1 MKHNALLLTRRG
13 VFLFHW
19 GLELYAATILG
30 SIALGALLM
39 FGVSWAMNIL
49 MYFALAT
56 PYVTSVFQIMMI
68 AGVLLTTAAPTQ
80 SRTIA
85 LAGIILVSGVVTT
98 GFTILVY
105 LQQWPMEWLQSSW
118 LLLYV
123 QALLFTRLLQVLCR
137 WIASVE
143 QSDLE
148 TGDQSIVAADRSDVL
163 VWSKLEKRLKELFW
177 VATVFLGVCLLTSMR
192 PDLVFGVIGFNAFG
206 IVFLAGIIFFLL
218 LLARFSRVVYTFNA
232 AFRSTQDRPE
242 QADRAWE
249 QIPADRLR
257 PVGIFLT
264 VLAIGAIGANQWSER
279 SLAPAY
285 LSEQFAQ
292 FDSGPQ
298 DLAVDPTGQ
307 SAPELQMQTIQSEPI
322 ALSEQKG
329 KVVVLNF
336 WATWCGPCVAEI
348 PDLVKLSRDN
358 GVTVIGVSDE
368 SSEVLQS
375 FVQTHDIPYP
385 VVSGSGWPSP
395 FDNISAIPTTYLIDK
410 EGVIRSTFVGS
421 QSYEVFRNAIDA
433 LGNQPSVAPENPV
446 TEAMPSPE
454 ISDSTGDDAGSPDFH
469 TEANFEEFKL
479 SHWEIATWR
488 SRPQQVSAASDVFH
502 EGSSA
507 LRIQVTKD
515 ADDVSVYQAV
525 AVIPN
530 STYRLTGWIKTEGVT
545 VDPNE
550 PGTTGAILNIFD
562 REDSSESIL
571 GTSDWKQVT
580 LEFHSGDQNML
591 NIGCRLGHHGSTCTG
606 TAWFDNFKLEK
617 VE

>member
-13 VFLFHW
+13 IFLFHW
-19 GLELYAATILG
+19 GLELYAATVLG

-39 FGVSWAMNIL
+39 FGVGWAMNIL
-49 MYFALAT
+49 MYFAVAT
-56 PYVTSVFQIMMI
+56 PYVTPVFQIMMI

-85 LAGIILVSGVVTT
+85 LASGILVSGVIAS
-98 GFTILVY
+98 GFTIMVY
-105 LQQWPMEWLQSSW
+105 LQQWPMQWLQNSW

-123 QALLFTRLLQVLCR
+123 QALLFTRLLLVLCR

-143 QSDLE
+143 QSDVE

-192 PDLVFGVIGFNAFG
+192 PDLVFGFIGFNAFG

-242 QADRAWE
+242 KADHAWE
-249 QIPADRLR
+249 QIAADRLR
-257 PVGIFLT
+257 PVGVFLT
-264 VLAIGAIGANQWSER
+264 VLAVGAIGANQWSER

-285 LSEQFAQ
+285 ISQQLAQ
-292 FDSGPQ
+292 FNSGPQ
-298 DLAVDPTGQ
+298 GLAVDPTGQ
-307 SAPELQMQTIQSEPI
+307 SAPDLQMQTIQGEAI

-329 KVVVLNF
+329 KVVLLNF

-358 GVTVIGVSDE
+358 GVAVIGVSDE
-368 SSEVLQS
+368 SSEILQS
-375 FVQTHDIPYP
+375 FVQTHDMPYP

-395 FDNISAIPTTYLIDK
+395 FDNISAVPTTYLIDK

-433 LGNQPSVAPENPV
+433 LDDPQYLAPENPV
-446 TEAMPSPE
+446 TEAMPSSE
-454 ISDSTGDDAGSPDFH
+454 ISDSSGEDAGSPDFH

-479 SHWEIATWR
+479 NHWEIATWR
-488 SRPQQVSAASDVFH
+488 SRPQQVSASTDVFH

-507 LRIQVTKD
+507 LRIQATED

-530 STYRLTGWIKTEGVT
+530 SKYRLTGWIKTEDLK
-545 VDPNE
+545 VDSNE
-550 PGTTGAILNIFD
+550 SGTTGAILNIFD
-562 REDSSESIL
+562 RDDSSESIL

-580 LEFHSGDQNML
+580 LEFNTSEQTVL
-591 NIGCRLGHHGSTCTG
+591 NIGCRLGHHGSSCTG
-606 TAWFDNFKLEK
+606 TAWFDDLTLEK

>member
-13 VFLFHW
+13 IFLFHW
-19 GLELYAATILG
+19 GLELYAATVLG
-30 SIALGALLM
+30 GIALGALLM
-39 FGVSWAMNIL
+39 FGVGWAMNIL
-49 MYFALAT
+49 MYFAMAT
-56 PYVTSVFQIMMI
+56 PYVTPVFQIMMI

-80 SRTIA
+80 TRTIA
-85 LAGIILVSGVVTT
+85 LASGILVSGVVAS

-105 LQQWPMEWLQSSW
+105 LQQWPMEWLQNSW

-123 QALLFTRLLQVLCR
+123 QALLFTRLLLVLCR

-143 QSDLE
+143 QSDVE
-148 TGDQSIVAADRSDVL
+148 TADQSIVAADRSDVL
-163 VWSKLEKRLKELFW
+163 IWSKLEKRLKELFW

-192 PDLVFGVIGFNAFG
+192 PDWVFGVIGFNAFG
-206 IVFLAGIIFFLL
+206 IVSLAGLVFFLL

-249 QIPADRLR
+249 QVPADRLK
-257 PVGIFLT
+257 PVGVFLT
-264 VLAIGAIGANQWSER
+264 VLALGANRWSER
-279 SLAPAY
+279 ALAPAY
-285 LSEQFAQ
+285 LSQQLAQ
-292 FDSGPQ
+292 FNSGPQ
-298 DLAVDPTGQ
+298 GLAVDPTGQ
-307 SAPELQMQTIQSEPI
+307 IAPELQMQTIQGETI

-329 KVVVLNF
+329 KVVLLNF
-336 WATWCGPCVAEI
+336 WATWCGPCVTEI
-348 PDLVKLSRDN
+348 PDLAKLSRDN

-368 SSEVLQS
+368 SSEILQS
-375 FVQTHDIPYP
+375 FVQTHEIPYS

-433 LGNQPSVAPENPV
+433 LEDQQSLAPENPV
-446 TEAMPSPE
+446 TEAMPSSE
-454 ISDSTGDDAGSPDFH
+454 ISDSSGEEADSPDFH

-479 SHWEIATWR
+479 SHWEIATWK
-488 SRPQQVSAASDVFH
+488 SRPQQVSASSEVFH

-507 LRIQVTKD
+507 LRIHVTED

-530 STYRLTGWIKTEGVT
+530 SRYRLTGWIRTEDVT

-550 PGTTGAILNIFD
+550 SGTTGAILNIFD

-571 GTSDWKQVT
+571 GTTDWKQVT
-580 LEFHSGDQNML
+580 LEFHTGDQNVL

-606 TAWFDNFKLEK
+606 TAWFDDLKLEK

>member
-13 VFLFHW
+13 IFLFHW
-19 GLELYAATILG
+19 GLELYAAMILC

-39 FGVSWAMNIL
+39 FGVGWTMNIL
-49 MYFALAT
+49 MYFVVAT
-56 PYVTSVFQIMMI
+56 PYVTPVFQIMMI

-85 LAGIILVSGVVTT
+85 LASGILVSGVVAS

-123 QALLFTRLLQVLCR
+123 QALLFTRLLLVLCR
-137 WIASVE
+137 WISSVE
-143 QSDLE
+143 QSDVE
-148 TGDQSIVAADRSDVL
+148 TGDQSIVAAERSDVL

-177 VATVFLGVCLLTSMR
+177 VATVFLIVCLLISMR

-206 IVFLAGIIFFLL
+206 IVSLAGLVFFLL

-257 PVGIFLT
+257 PIGIFLT
-264 VLAIGAIGANQWSER
+264 VLALGAIGANQWSER
-279 SLAPAY
+279 ALAPAY

-292 FDSGPQ
+292 FNSGPQ

-307 SAPELQMQTIQSEPI
+307 NAPELQMQTIQGEPI

-329 KVVVLNF
+329 KVVLLNF

-348 PDLVKLSRDN
+348 PDLAKLSRDN

-368 SSEVLQS
+368 SSEILQS
-375 FVQTHDIPYP
+375 FVQTHDMPYP

-410 EGVIRSTFVGS
+410 EGIIRSTFVGS

-433 LGNQPSVAPENPV
+433 LGSQPSMAPENLV
-446 TEAMPSPE
+446 TQAMPSSE
-454 ISDSTGDDAGSPDFH
+454 MSDSTGDDAGSPDFN
-469 TEANFEEFKL
+469 TEANFENFKL
-479 SHWEIATWR
+479 SHWEIATWKN
-488 SRPQQVSAASDVFH
+488 RPQQVSAASEIFH
-502 EGSSA
+502 EGSGA
-507 LRIQVTKD
+507 LKIHVTED
-515 ADDVSVYQAV
+515 ADDVSVYQPV

-530 STYRLTGWIKTEGVT
+530 STYRLTGWIRTEDVT

-550 PGTTGAILNIFD
+550 SGTTGAILNIFD
-562 REDSSESIL
+562 RDDSSESIL

-580 LEFHSGDQNML
+580 LEFHTGDQSVL
-591 NIGCRLGHHGSTCTG
+591 NIGCRLGHHGSSCTG
-606 TAWFDNFKLEK
+606 TAWFDDLKLEK